1 MTSATVQANRCSTDI
16 SAGGAQET
24 RQGWLMNVVLV
35 MFKDGERRDFPIK
48 HEDTVIGRRQDCD
61 LRIQTGDVSRRHC
74 LISVEEDEAVIQD
87 LESANGTYVNGERV
101 AEKHLTAGDRV
112 KIGPAVF
119 VVQIDGV
126 PAEITPEDAT
136 VDLVDL
142 GGDKAATDA
151 SSDDDDD
158 FIIGTLDDLDDDGDD
173 DEEFT
178 LSEADLFETNDDD
191 DDPLDA
197 MESLLDDDD
206 DDDERK

>member
-1 MTSATVQANRCSTDI
+1 
-16 SAGGAQET
+16 
-24 RQGWLMNVVLV
+24 MNVVLV
-35 MFKDGERRDFPIK
+35 MFKDGERREFPIK

-74 LISVEEDEAVIQD
+74 LVSVEDEEALVQD
-87 LESANGTYVNGERV
+87 LESANGTYVNGERIS
-101 AEKHLTAGDRV
+101 EKQLSAGDRL

-119 VVQIDGV
+119 IVQIDGV
-126 PAEITPEDAT
+126 PAEISPADAT

-142 GGDKAATDA
+142 GGGGDAAPA
-151 SSDDDDD
+151 KSSGDDEED
-158 FIIGTLDDLDDDGDD
+158 FIIGTLEDFDDEDEDE

-206 DDDERK
+206 DDER